1 MTDRNEK
8 ATGCGCSGNTVDTK
22 AADTAKLSDRR
33 VEIEFLYLDLATC
46 DPCRGTDGSLEEAL
60 SQVSGVLKATGRV
73 VDLKKIH
80 VTSYEQALDLGFVS
94 SPTIRVNGRDLALEV
109 RENHCSSCSEISGTE
124 TFCRVW
130 DYEGREYQVPP
141 KELIVESILREVYG
155 GPKRDKVVANEAS
168 LANLKAFFEGTRTPA
183 TSCGSGVCA

>member
-1 MTDRNEK
+1 MTETKEK
-8 ATGCGCSGNTVDTK
+8 GTGCGCSGNTADLQM
-22 AADTAKLSDRR
+22 ADTAKLREKR
-33 VEIEFLYLDLATC
+33 VEIEFLYLDLESC
-46 DPCRGTDGSLEEAL
+46 DPCRGTDDSLEEAL
-60 SQVSGVLKATGRV
+60 SEVSGVIGATGAV

-80 VTSYEQALDLGFVS
+80 VTSYEQALDLGLVR

-155 GPKRDKVVANEAS
+155 SPKRDKFVANEKS
-168 LANLKAFFEGTRTPA
+168 LANLKAFFNGTRTSA
-183 TSCGSGVCA
+183 ASCGSGVCG